1 MPCHNI
7 HNVERKFHTDSESW
21 EWRLS
26 FIGQPMQHNYYLYYI
41 IDKLMEDNQFSKVV
55 EIGTGHGAL
64 TTVLGLW
71 GITKDIPILTVDTQ
85 HIHNEKV
92 FNHLGIT
99 FMQIDEFG
107 EEFEHAV
114 SQFTNNFT
122 DKVLF
127 ICDGGD
133 KVREF
138 NLWAPKLASGS
149 IITIH
154 DWTVEVIH
162 SDIKLVADQHCVPY
176 NEFMWNKLN
185 VQFATFKV
193 K

>member
-1 MPCHNI
+1 M
-7 HNVERKFHTDSESW
+7 K
-21 EWRLS
+21 
-26 FIGQPMQHNYYLYYI
+26 
-41 IDKLMEDNQFSKVV
+41 DNQFSEVV

-71 GITKDIPILTVDTQ
+71 GLTKDIPVLTVDIQ
-85 HIHNEKV
+85 HIHNERL
-92 FNHLGIT
+92 FNYLGIT

-107 EEFEHAV
+107 KDFEYAV
-114 SQFTNNFT
+114 SQFTNNYT

-154 DWTVEVIH
+154 DWTVEVAQT
-162 SDIKLVADQHCVPY
+162 DIEPVASQYCIPY
-176 NEFMWNKLN
+176 NEDMWNKLN